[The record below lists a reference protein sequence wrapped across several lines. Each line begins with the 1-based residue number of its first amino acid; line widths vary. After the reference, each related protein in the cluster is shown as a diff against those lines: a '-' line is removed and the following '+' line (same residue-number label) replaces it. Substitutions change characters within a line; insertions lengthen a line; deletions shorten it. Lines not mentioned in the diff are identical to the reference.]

1 MVTFQPTEPIIVDA
15 PGPDCGPRRRAK
27 PKARARASRDQTV
40 ERRASA
46 PAVGG
51 GLGNT
56 ANIAAA
62 QVEKASLPTRR
73 GRRETSILLRSA
85 AQELPYPQEDVPGR
99 RKKNGEWAEAYSGI
113 APEIQRLRRCG
124 RVAKGPFAILTIDGN
139 NKAGVSNVET
149 CGRALVC
156 AHCAKQSREER
167 RQLLHSMIKSARSQ
181 SMGVYFATLTVRHYR
196 RHSLEQ
202 SLSVIREAM
211 HQITGTQRYR
221 KYAKLY
227 GLGFV
232 SVVEFTWSRKHGFH
246 PHLHMAFFQGV
257 SPVAKGEGGQWS
269 KTGSKPETWCA
280 TEEREF
286 VDWFRAK
293 WLALIGD
300 SELPD
305 ADERYAFDWR
315 PAFGAETDEEVNGE
329 LDEYMLKDQGAGK
342 GLDFYEKVLAD
353 RAENLARVQ
362 EKSAISGT
370 YELMRADLKAS
381 DTMVEESEHHT
392 LPMFEV
398 LGIALA
404 NGGKGSE
411 AKAWFEYEKSA
422 RGLRYYRV
430 SHGLE
435 TALGFDEDT
444 RTDEEIIEDRKAVGV
459 PVIEVKAESWY
470 KMVSAGKLPAILDA
484 LEEADKS
491 VSERVET
498 VLDALADFGYVARP
512 AGEYSEKAMH
522 QAKAPPR

>member
-1 MVTFQPTEPIIVDA
+1 MTHN
-15 PGPDCGPRRRAK
+15 
-27 PKARARASRDQTV
+27 
-40 ERRASA
+40 ASA
-46 PAVGG
+46 PSVGGARGSDRGPQRRAEPKAGAKATGGPAVGTAARATAVGG

-62 QVEKASLPTRR
+62 QVEKVSLPTTR
-73 GRRETSILLRSA
+73 GRRETSILLRCA
-85 AQELPYPQEDVPGR
+85 AQELPYPREDVPGR
-99 RKKNGEWAEAYSGI
+99 RKKNGEWAEAYYGI
-113 APEIQRLRRCG
+113 AREIQRLRRCG

-139 NKAGVSNVET
+139 NKAGTSNVET

-167 RQLLHSMIKSARSQ
+167 RQLLHSIIKSARSQ
-181 SMGVYFATLTVRHYR
+181 KMGVYFATLTVRHYR

-202 SLSVIREAM
+202 SLSIIREAM
-211 HQITGTQRYR
+211 HQITGTQKYR

-257 SPVAKGEGGQWS
+257 SPVAKGEGGLWD

-353 RAENLARVQ
+353 RAENLARTQ
-362 EKSAISGT
+362 EKSAVSGT
-370 YELMRADLKAS
+370 YELMRADLKTS
-381 DTMVEESEHHT
+381 DTMAEQNEHHT

-398 LGIALA
+398 LGIAMA
-404 NGGKGSE
+404 NSGKGPE
-411 AKAWFEYEKSA
+411 AKAWFEYEKST

-435 TALGFDEDT
+435 AALGFDEDT

-459 PVIEVKAESWY
+459 PVIEVKAASWY
-470 KMVSAGKLPAILDA
+470 KMVSAGHLPAILDA
-484 LEEADKS
+484 LEEADMS
-491 VSERVET
+491 VSERVT
-498 VLDALADFGYVARP
+498 MVLDALFDMGYEARP
-512 AGEYSEKAMH
+512 AGEYSEKVTRR
-522 QAKAPPR
+522 AKASPG

>member
-1 MVTFQPTEPIIVDA
+1 
-15 PGPDCGPRRRAK
+15 
-27 PKARARASRDQTV
+27 
-40 ERRASA
+40 
-46 PAVGG
+46 
-51 GLGNT
+51 
-56 ANIAAA
+56 
-62 QVEKASLPTRR
+62 
-73 GRRETSILLRSA
+73 LLRSA
-85 AQELPYPQEDVPGR
+85 AQELRYPYEDVPGR
-99 RKKNGEWAEAYSGI
+99 RKKNGEWFEAYYGI

-139 NKAGVSNVET
+139 NKAGTSNVET

-181 SMGVYFATLTVRHYR
+181 KMGVYFATLTLRHYR

-202 SLSVIREAM
+202 SLSIIRDAM

-221 KYAKLY
+221 KYAKLH

-246 PHLHMAFFQGV
+246 PHLHMACFQGV
-257 SPVAKGEGGQWS
+257 SPVAKGEGGQWVQN
-269 KTGSKPETWCA
+269 GSNPATWFA
-280 TEEREF
+280 TEEGEF

-293 WLALIGD
+293 WLALIGESD
-300 SELPD
+300 LPN

-315 PAFGAETDEEVNGE
+315 PAFGTETDEEVNGE

-353 RAENLARVQ
+353 RAETLARER
-362 EKSAISGT
+362 EKTAVNGT
-370 YELMRADLKAS
+370 YELMRADLKTS
-381 DTMVEESEHHT
+381 ETMAEPSEHRT

-398 LGIALA
+398 LGVALA
-404 NGGKGSE
+404 NGGKGPE

-435 TALGFDEDT
+435 AALGFDEDT
-444 RTDEEIIEDRKAVGV
+444 RTDEEIIEDHKAVGV
-459 PVIEVKAESWY
+459 PVIEVQAASWY
-470 KMVSAGKLPAILDA
+470 KMVSAGKLPAVLDA
-484 LEEADKS
+484 LERPDRS
-491 VSERVET
+491 VAERVET
-498 VLDALADFGYVARP
+498 VLDALADMGYVART
-512 AGEYSEKAMH
+512 AGAYSERIMKRT
-522 QAKAPPR
+522 KAPPG